1 MKSARIFLTG
11 EPGVGK
17 TTVIRKVVHE
27 LQSRGF
33 VVGGMTSSEVREGGG
48 RIGFQVEDISSRQ
61 VGELAKLGQRFP
73 GAAMVGRYGVNLA
86 DVERVGVTAIRDAL
100 KVADAV
106 IVDEV
111 GPMELKSSQ
120 FVVAV
125 EDALASTKNFLGT
138 LHKRASHPLTQA
150 IRTNSNYQII
160 ELTPANRNM
169 IVSQVVAHFV
179 C

>member
-1 MKSARIFLTG
+1 M
-11 EPGVGK
+11 
-17 TTVIRKVVHE
+17 
-27 LQSRGF
+27 
-33 VVGGMTSSEVREGGG
+33 GGMTSSEVREGGG

-169 IVSQVVAHFV
+169 IVPQVVAHFV